1 MKTEPGSGET
11 ERKRK
16 VGGLGEQTVREDPP
30 AGCI

>member
-1 MKTEPGSGET
+1 MKTEPGHGEA

-16 VGGLGEQTVREDPP
+16 VGRHREQTVREDPP